1 MRKKESVIR
10 GYLGRTNR
18 KVEVFLNNRGLIIP
32 KVRVLVRNQIYLS
45 ILGMLIFWIFFSG
58 SVLIGFV
65 TGAVLGTFNF
75 YFLAKLIQELVHIK
89 KGAVTPLLFSFYI
102 RLGLTALVLFF
113 SIVYWKANIY
123 SLLIGL
129 SVVLLNVLIFGA
141 TLVGQKVKEA

>member
-1 MRKKESVIR
+1 MIR